1 MSVELTMLIWSVA
14 LLLVILLM
22 QGSVGVLANG
32 LQAQAGSRDG
42 LPQSSAL
49 HARVTRLR
57 ANMIENLMLFVP
69 VVLVAQA
76 IGVSN
81 ETTVLGA
88 QLFFGA
94 RLAHAIIYM
103 AGWPWVRPLAFAIA
117 LVGTLMIASQLF
129 G

>member
-1 MSVELTMLIWSVA
+1 MTVELTMLVFSVG

-22 QGSVGVLANG
+22 QGTFGVLSNG
-32 LQAQAGSRDG
+32 LAAQAGPRDR
-42 LPQSSAL
+42 LPEPSIV

-57 ANMIENLMLFVP
+57 ANMIENLLLFAP
-69 VVLVAQA
+69 IVLVAHA
-76 IGVSN
+76 IGVSK
-81 ETTVLGA
+81 EITILGA

-103 AGWPWVRPLAFAIA
+103 VGLPWIRPAAFAVA
-117 LVGTLMIASQLF
+117 LAGTLMIASQLF

>member
-1 MSVELTMLIWSVA
+1 MTVELTMLVFSVG
-14 LLLVILLM
+14 LLLVILLG
-22 QGSVGVLANG
+22 QGTLGVLSNG
-32 LQAQAGSRDG
+32 LAAQAGPRDG
-42 LPQSSAL
+42 LPGPSVV

-57 ANMIENLMLFVP
+57 ANMIENLLLFAP
-69 VVLVAQA
+69 IVLVAHA
-76 IGVSN
+76 VGMSN
-81 ETTVLGA
+81 ETTILGA

-103 AGWPWVRPLAFAIA
+103 AGWPWIRPVAFAVA